1 MAGLLAA
8 YTSRATQQDPR
19 PFSPEVDEF
28 VAIYLKTG
36 GEKLTNWVQGDKVS
50 RPDEALRA
58 FKTLNGLTMELV
70 ASEPVIRQPI
80 DLHFDDR
87 GRLWVVQYLQYPFP
101 AGLNITSYD
110 QYLRARYNA
119 VPAAPPNHV
128 RGADKITVL
137 EDTDGDGTFDAHKDV
152 ITGLNITTSVLT
164 GRGGVWV
171 MNPPYLLFYRDRTG
185 DGLPDGDPEVRLA
198 GFGLED
204 THSLANS
211 LTWGPDGW
219 LYGVHG
225 STSTAK
231 VRGVSFLGQAVWRY
245 HPERDEFQLFAEG
258 GGNPWTLSFDSKGRA
273 FSGDNGGNNRGF
285 HWVQGGRYEKNWPKH
300 GPFSRPHSYGYIS
313 TMKHEGY
320 PARFAMTH
328 VVYEEGKL
336 PGYEGQLISGM
347 ALTSRIQASRF
358 VTDGSTFG
366 TVDTDAVVTTTDR
379 SFRPVDTAV
388 GPDGAVY
395 FADWCDIRM
404 DHTDPRDT
412 WDKSCGRIWRLR
424 GKDYRQAAPFNLA
437 QRSSQELVELLGD
450 QRKWYRDQARRLLG
464 ERKDQSLVPGLRR
477 LARERRGQ
485 LALEALWTANLISGM
500 DSEWA
505 LALLNHPDAPIR
517 SWTLRLLNDAGSI
530 TRPSGTERGE
540 GVPASGASAGG
551 SGGSAAQ
558 PRYSPGQT
566 IMSQRLVG
574 LARSEPDAEVRSEL
588 AGMAAR
594 LAPDAALA
602 VLHEL
607 IPREDVSDKH
617 IPLRI
622 WWALENTITRD
633 ADLVLSWLEKGDLWQ
648 EPVFAEHLAGR
659 IARRLAADRGNNHSF
674 ARIDPNRNWKEY
686 AEHPRSQ
693 MPGGKGDYTDWETN
707 YTPEI
712 SDRNLTRLA
721 RLLEMA
727 PITHRGRL
735 LAGARAGLEQGA
747 VPERVPVRLSSLID
761 RWWSDGP
768 QAGDLLQVAARLR
781 HPEAVKKAIEAAGD
795 PGSGR
800 STREPTAGPV
810 AYERGREAFL
820 IHCAPCHQTDGSGM
834 ARLAAP
840 LRNSRWVLGRE
851 DLLARI
857 VLNGL
862 KGELLM
868 PPMGTLDDQQ
878 LAAVLTYIRRAWGH
892 EAGPVSPEILGRVRA
907 QSQGRQAPWTVD
919 ELSALGRR
927 E

>member
-1 MAGLLAA
+1 LQRGVESGSVHIYSTRWVVAGAALAGVLIA
-8 YTSRATQQDPR
+8 CTSFGCSWGPTPTRSRSAARLRALPSVASLGPQAPQAPRATQQDPR
-19 PFSPEVDEF
+19 PFSPEVEEF
-28 VAIYLKTG
+28 VAVYLKTG
-36 GEKLTNWVQGDKVS
+36 GDKLTNWVQGDRVS

-58 FKTLNGLTMELV
+58 FKTVDGLTIELV

-87 GRLWVVQYLQYPFP
+87 GRLWVVQYIQYPFP

-110 QYLRARYNA
+110 QYLRARYSA

-245 HPERDEFQLFAEG
+245 HPERDEFELFAEG

-300 GPFSRPHSYGYIS
+300 GPFTRPYSYGYIS
-313 TMKHEGY
+313 HMDHEGY

-328 VVYEEGKL
+328 VVYEEGRL

-347 ALTSRIQASRF
+347 ALTSRIQASRL
-358 VTDGSTFG
+358 VADGATFR
-366 TVDTDAVVTTTDR
+366 TVDTDAVATTTDR

-424 GKDYRQAAPFNLA
+424 GKDYRPAAPFNLV
-437 QRSSQELVELLGD
+437 QQSSDELIELLGD
-450 QRKWYRDQARRLLG
+450 QRKWYREHARQVLA
-464 ERKDQSLVPGLRR
+464 ERKDQALVPRLRR

-505 LALLNHPDAPIR
+505 FALLDHPDAAIR
-517 SWTLRLLNDAGSI
+517 SWTLRLLSDAELNAPLM
-530 TRPSGTERGE
+530 RARF
-540 GVPASGASAGG
+540 
-551 SGGSAAQ
+551 
-558 PRYSPGQT
+558 
-566 IMSQRLVG
+566 VG
-574 LARSEPDAEVRSEL
+574 LARREPDAEVRSEL
-588 AGMAAR
+588 ANTAAR
-594 LAPDAALA
+594 LETSVALA

-607 IPREDVSDKH
+607 IRRPEDVSDKH

-622 WWALENTITRD
+622 WWTLEKKITSD
-633 ADLVLSWLEKGDLWQ
+633 ADLVLDWLEKDAVWQ
-648 EPVFAEHLAGR
+648 EPVFATHLAGR
-659 IARRLAADRGNNHSF
+659 IARRLADERGNSHSF
-674 ARIDPNRNWKEY
+674 DRIDPNRNWKEY
-686 AEHPRSQ
+686 AQYPRSQ
-693 MPGGKGDYTDWETN
+693 MPGGKGDYTDWQTN

-712 SDRNLTRLA
+712 SDKNLTRLT

-727 PITHRGRL
+727 PITERDRL
-735 LAGARAGLEQGA
+735 LAGAKAGLEQG
-747 VPERVPVRLSSLID
+747 
-761 RWWSDGP
+761 
-768 QAGDLLQVAARLR
+768 VA
-781 HPEAVKKAIEAAGD
+781 
-795 PGSGR
+795 PG
-800 STREPTAGPV
+800 
-810 AYERGREAFL
+810 GRESFL
-820 IHCAPCHQTDGSGM
+820 IHCAQCHQTDGSGM
-834 ARLAAP
+834 PRLAAP

-878 LAAVLTYIRRAWGH
+878 LAAILTYIRRAWGH
-892 EAGPVSPEILGRVRA
+892 DAAPISPAVIKRVRTE
-907 QSQGRQAPWTVD
+907 SQGRQAPWTVN
-919 ELSALGRR
+919 ELAALADRR
-927 E
+927 

>member
-1 MAGLLAA
+1 MVGLSAA
-8 YTSRATQQDPR
+8 YMTRATAQDPG
-19 PFSPEVDEF
+19 PFSPDVKEF
-28 VAIYLKTG
+28 VATYLKTG
-36 GEKLTNWVQGDKVS
+36 GDKLESWVQRDKVS

-58 FKTLNGLTMELV
+58 FKTIDGLTMELV

-101 AGLNITSYD
+101 AGLEITSYD
-110 QYLRARYNA
+110 QYLRARFNA
-119 VPAAPPNHV
+119 VPEAPPNGV
-128 RGADKITVL
+128 RGVDKITVL
-137 EDTDGDGTFDAHKDV
+137 EDTDGDGVFDAHKDV

-164 GRGGVWV
+164 GRGGIWV

-185 DGLPDGDPEVRLA
+185 NGLPDGDPEVRLA

-225 STSTAK
+225 STSTSK
-231 VRGVSFLGQAVWRY
+231 VRGVSFLGQSVWRY
-245 HPERDEFQLFAEG
+245 HPERDKFELFAEG

-273 FSGDNGGNNRGF
+273 YSGDNGGNNRGF

-300 GPFSRPHSYGYIS
+300 GPFTQPYSYGYIPH
-313 TMKHEGY
+313 MAHEGY
-320 PARFAMTH
+320 SARFAMTH
-328 VVYEEGKL
+328 VLYEEGKL
-336 PGYEGQLISGM
+336 PGHEGQLISGM
-347 ALTSRIQASRF
+347 ALTSRIQASRL
-358 VTDGSTFG
+358 VADGSTFR
-366 TVDTDAVVTTTDR
+366 TIDTDALVTTTDR

-424 GKDYRQAAPFNLA
+424 GKDYRPAAPFDLS
-437 QRSSQELVELLGD
+437 QRSSQELIALLGD

-464 ERKDQSLVPGLRR
+464 ERRDLSLVPGLRR

-485 LALEALWTANLISGM
+485 LALEALWTANLIGGM
-500 DSEWA
+500 DPDWA
-505 LALLNHPDAPIR
+505 LTLLDHPDEAIR
-517 SWTLRLLNDAGSI
+517 SWTVRLSSDVGSI
-530 TRPSGTERGE
+530 TPSLGR
-540 GVPASGASAGG
+540 
-551 SGGSAAQ
+551 
-558 PRYSPGQT
+558 
-566 IMSQRLVG
+566 RLAE
-574 LARSEPDAEVRSEL
+574 LARSERDAEVRSAL
-588 AGMAAR
+588 AGLAAR
-594 LAPDAALA
+594 VEPDAALA
-602 VLHEL
+602 ILREL
-607 IPREDVSDKH
+607 IRRPEDVSDKH

-622 WWALENTITRD
+622 WWALEKTITSD
-633 ADLVLSWLEKGDLWQ
+633 ADLVLNWIEKEDVWS
-648 EPVFAEHLAGR
+648 EPVFAEHLEGR
-659 IARRLAADRGNNHSF
+659 VARRLAADRGNHQSF
-674 ARIDPNRNWKEY
+674 ARIDPDRNWKEY
-686 AEHPRSQ
+686 AQYPRSQ

-727 PITHRGRL
+727 PSTHRDRL
-735 LAGARAGLEQGA
+735 LAGAKAGLEQGTA
-747 VPERVPVRLSSLID
+747 PERVPAPLSALINK
-761 RWWSDGP
+761 WWSDG
-768 QAGDLLQVAARLR
+768 LQSGPLVDVAARLR
-781 HPEAVKKAIEAAGD
+781 HPEAMKKAIAAAGD
-795 PGSGR
+795 PGSDR
-800 STREPTAGPV
+800 STKELAAGPV
-810 AYERGREAFL
+810 AYERGRDGFL

-834 ARLAAP
+834 ERLAAP

-878 LAAVLTYIRRAWGH
+878 LAAILTYIRRAWGH
-892 EAGPVSPEILGRVRA
+892 EAGPVTPETLERVRV
-907 QSQGRQAPWTVD
+907 QSRGRQAPWTVN
-919 ELSALGRR
+919 ELSALGR
-927 E
+927 EQ